1 MKHGLHRHVPRDSAD
16 RQRGGD
22 VLVDHDTALAAG
34 IDALGSTVGVDTEFM
49 RVRTFHPI
57 PALYQL
63 AADTGVLLVDAQ
75 AAATFAPLKALLLDP
90 ARAKVMHACSEDLE
104 VMAVHLGLRPVNL
117 LDTQL
122 AHAFLAPEY
131 SAGYVKL
138 VDHYL
143 GRILRQH
150 ETRSDWLARPL
161 SDAQIRYAREDA
173 AYLVP
178 IWERQREALDRCG
191 RLDWFEEDMQ
201 RVLSTLPETPNTW
214 YRTIKGVWRLNRREL
229 AVLRSLVRWREGE
242 ARRRDVPRAWVAAD
256 DRLATLARH
265 DELRPNDVASVLP
278 RRVAARYG
286 KALARAHRA
295 GLSDPEPPAR
305 IPPPLRHAATAAVKD
320 MRRLA
325 GEAAARLGVAKELVA
340 RKRELEAL
348 YRHYRDHRV
357 LPDWFG
363 GWRAEVLGVDLEDL
377 LRRTT

>member
-1 MKHGLHRHVPRDSAD
+1 MPSRDAVD
-16 RQRGGD
+16 RQPSGD
-22 VLVDHDTALAAG
+22 ALLDHDPAMAAG
-34 IDALGSTVGVDTEFM
+34 IAALGSTVGVDTEFM

-90 ARAKVMHACSEDLE
+90 GRVKIMHACSEDLE
-104 VMAVHLGLRPVNL
+104 VIAVHLGLRPVNL

-122 AHAFLAPEY
+122 AHAFLTPEY

-138 VDHYL
+138 VEHYL
-143 GRILRQH
+143 GRTLSQH

-178 IWERQREALDRCG
+178 IWERQRDGLDRCG
-191 RLDWFEEDMQ
+191 RLKWFEEDMQ
-201 RVLSTLPETPNTW
+201 RVLSTLPETPDTW
-214 YRTIKGVWRLNRREL
+214 YRTVKGVWRLNRREL
-229 AVLRSLVRWREGE
+229 AVLRSLIRWRELE

-256 DRLATLARH
+256 ERLTTLARR
-265 DELRPNDVASVLP
+265 DELRANDVASVLP

-295 GLSDPEPPAR
+295 GLEDPEPPAR
-305 IPPPLRHAATAAVKD
+305 IPPPLKRAATTAVKE
-320 MRRLA
+320 MRHLA
-325 GEAAARLGVAKELVA
+325 GETAARFGVAKELIA
-340 RKRELEAL
+340 RKRDLEAL
-348 YRHYRDHRV
+348 YRHYHDHRA

-363 GWRAEVLGVDLEDL
+363 GWRAEVLGGALEDL
-377 LRRTT
+377 LRKAP

>member
-1 MKHGLHRHVPRDSAD
+1 MHEDAPLLGSAD
-16 RQRGGD
+16 RRPGGD
-22 VLVDHDTALAAG
+22 ALVGHDEALAAG
-34 IDALGSTVGVDTEFM
+34 IAALGSTVGVDTEFM

-63 AADTGVLLVDAQ
+63 AADDGVLLVDAQ

-90 ARAKVMHACSEDLE
+90 TRAKVMHACSEDLE
-104 VMAVHLGLRPVNL
+104 VIAVHLGLRPVKV

-122 AHAFLAPEY
+122 AHAFLTPEY

-143 GRILRQH
+143 GRALRQH

-178 IWERQREALDRCG
+178 IWERQRDALDRCG
-191 RLDWFEEDMQ
+191 RLQWFEEDMQ
-201 RVLSTLPETPNTW
+201 RILSTLPETPDNW
-214 YRTIKGVWRLNRREL
+214 YRTIKGIWRLNRREL
-229 AVLRSLVRWREGE
+229 AVLRSLIRWRELE

-256 DRLATLARH
+256 ERLATLARR
-265 DELRPNDVASVLP
+265 DELRPDDVASVLP

-295 GLSDPEPPAR
+295 GLADPEPPAR
-305 IPPPLRHAATAAVKD
+305 IPPPLKQAATAAVKQ
-320 MRRLA
+320 MRRMV
-325 GEAAARLGVAKELVA
+325 GETASRLGVAKELVA
-340 RKRELEAL
+340 RKRDLEAL
-348 YRHYRDHRV
+348 YRHYRDHQA

-363 GWRAEVLGVDLEDL
+363 GWRAEVLGIALEDL
-377 LRRTT
+377 LRKTT

>member
-1 MKHGLHRHVPRDSAD
+1 MSPGDTVG
-16 RQRGGD
+16 RQAAGD
-22 VLVDHDTALAAG
+22 ALVVDDQALAEG
-34 IDALGSTVGVDTEFM
+34 IATLGSTVGVDTEFM

-63 AADTGVLLVDAQ
+63 AADAGVLLVDAQ
-75 AAATFAPLKALLLDP
+75 ATATFAPLKALLLDP
-90 ARAKVMHACSEDLE
+90 GRTKIMHACSEDLE
-104 VMAVHLGLRPVNL
+104 VIAVHLDMRQVNL
-117 LDTQL
+117 VDTQL
-122 AHAFLAPEY
+122 AHAFLTPDY

-143 GRILRQH
+143 GRTLRQH

-178 IWERQREALDRCG
+178 IWERQRDALDRCG
-191 RLDWFEEDMQ
+191 RLPWFEEDMQ
-201 RVLSTLPETPNTW
+201 RVLSTLPETPDTW
-214 YRTIKGVWRLNRREL
+214 YRTIKGVWRMSRREL
-229 AVLRSLVRWREGE
+229 AVLRSLIRWRELE

-256 DRLATLARH
+256 ERLATLARR
-265 DELRPNDVASVLP
+265 DELRPDDVASVLP

-295 GLSDPEPPAR
+295 GLADPEPPAR
-305 IPPPLRHAATAAVKD
+305 IPPPLKRAATAAVKE

-325 GEAAARLGVAKELVA
+325 GETAARLGVAKELIA

-348 YRHYRDHRV
+348 YRHHRDHGM
-357 LPDWFG
+357 LPDWFD
-363 GWRAEVLGVDLEDL
+363 GWRAEVLGANLEDL
-377 LRRTT
+377 LRKAP

>member
-1 MKHGLHRHVPRDSAD
+1 MNEHVAPPDAAD
-16 RQRGGD
+16 GQAGGD
-22 VLVDHDTALAAG
+22 ALIDHDEALAAG
-34 IDALGSTVGVDTEFM
+34 IAALGSTVGVDTEFM

-63 AADTGVLLVDAQ
+63 AADAGVMLVDAQ

-90 ARAKVMHACSEDLE
+90 ARRKVMHACSEDLE
-104 VMAVHLGLRPVNL
+104 VIAVHLGLRPVGV

-143 GRILRQH
+143 GRTLSQH

-161 SDAQIRYAREDA
+161 SGAQIRYAREDA

-178 IWERQREALDRCG
+178 IWERQRDALDRCG
-191 RLDWFEEDMQ
+191 RLHWFEEDMR
-201 RVLSTLPETPNTW
+201 RVLSTLPETPDTW
-214 YRTIKGVWRLNRREL
+214 YRSIKGVWRLNRREL
-229 AVLRSLVRWREGE
+229 AVLKSLIRWRELE

-256 DRLATLARH
+256 DRLATLARR
-265 DELRPNDVASVLP
+265 DELHASDVASVLP

-286 KALARAHRA
+286 KALVRAHRA
-295 GLSDPEPPAR
+295 GLADPEPPAR
-305 IPPPLRHAATAAVKD
+305 IPPPLKPAATAAVKE
-320 MRRLA
+320 MRRTA
-325 GEAAARLGVAKELVA
+325 GETAGRLGVAKELVS
-340 RKRELEAL
+340 RKRDLEAL

-357 LPDWFG
+357 LPDWFD
-363 GWRAEVLGVDLEDL
+363 GWRAEVLGGALEEL
-377 LRRTT
+377 LRREL

>member
-1 MKHGLHRHVPRDSAD
+1 MPLRDAAE
-16 RQRGGD
+16 RQPGGD
-22 VLVDHDTALAAG
+22 VLVDHDDTLATG
-34 IDALGSTVGVDTEFM
+34 IAALGSTVGVDTEFM

-63 AADTGVLLVDAQ
+63 AADNGVLLVDAQ
-75 AAATFAPLKALLLDP
+75 ATATFAPLKALLLDP
-90 ARAKVMHACSEDLE
+90 ARAKIMHACSEDLE
-104 VMAVHLGLRPVNL
+104 VIAVHLGLRPVKV

-122 AHAFLAPEY
+122 AHAFLTPEY

-143 GRILRQH
+143 GRTLSQH

-178 IWERQREALDRCG
+178 IWERQRDALDGCG
-191 RLDWFEEDMQ
+191 RLRWFEEDMQ
-201 RVLSTLPETPNTW
+201 RVLSTLPETPDTW

-229 AVLRSLVRWREGE
+229 AVLRSLIRWRELE

-256 DRLATLARH
+256 ERLTVLARR
-265 DELRPNDVASVLP
+265 DELRPNDVLAVLP

-295 GLSDPEPPAR
+295 GLEDPEPPAR
-305 IPPPLRHAATAAVKD
+305 ISPPLKRAATAAVKE
-320 MRRLA
+320 MRQLA
-325 GEAAARLGVAKELVA
+325 GETAARLGVAKELIA
-340 RKRELEAL
+340 RKRDLEAL
-348 YRHYRDHRV
+348 YRHYREHRM
-357 LPDWFG
+357 LPDWFD
-363 GWRAEVLGVDLEDL
+363 GWRAEVLGVPLEDL
-377 LRRTT
+377 LRKAL

>member
-1 MKHGLHRHVPRDSAD
+1 MPRRDAAD
-16 RQRGGD
+16 RQPGGD
-22 VLVDHDTALAAG
+22 ALVDRDEALAAG
-34 IDALGSTVGVDTEFM
+34 IATLGSTVGVDTEFM

-63 AADTGVLLVDAQ
+63 AADTDVLLVDAQ

-104 VMAVHLGLRPVNL
+104 VIAVHLGLRPVKV

-122 AHAFLAPEY
+122 AHSFLTPEY

-143 GRILRQH
+143 GLTLSQH

-161 SDAQIRYAREDA
+161 SDAQVRYAREDA

-178 IWERQREALDRCG
+178 IWDRQRDALDRCG
-191 RLDWFEEDMQ
+191 RLTWLEEDMQ
-201 RVLSTLPETPNTW
+201 RVLSTLPETPDTW

-229 AVLRSLVRWREGE
+229 AVLRSLIRWRELE

-256 DRLATLARH
+256 ERLTTLARR
-265 DELRPNDVASVLP
+265 DELRANDVASVLP

-295 GLSDPEPPAR
+295 GLEDPEPPAR
-305 IPPPLRHAATAAVKD
+305 IPPPLKRAATAAVKD
-320 MRRLA
+320 MRHLA
-325 GEAAARLGVAKELVA
+325 GETAARLGVAKELIA
-340 RKRELEAL
+340 RKRDLEAL
-348 YRHYRDHRV
+348 YRHYRDHRM
-357 LPDWFG
+357 LPDWFD
-363 GWRAEVLGVDLEDL
+363 GWRAEVLGVPLEEL
-377 LRRTT
+377 LRKAL